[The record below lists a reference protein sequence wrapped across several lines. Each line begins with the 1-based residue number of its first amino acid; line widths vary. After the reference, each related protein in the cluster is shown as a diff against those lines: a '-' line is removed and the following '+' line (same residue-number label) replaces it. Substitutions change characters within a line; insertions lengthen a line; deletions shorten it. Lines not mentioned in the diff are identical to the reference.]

1 MAKAIPRWR
10 PPRARVESKRE
21 RKHYTT
27 AAWAEIRKAVIIRD
41 AGRCREC
48 GRTVLGAE
56 CHVDHIVPLERGG
69 SDALANLQVLCRE
82 HHSAKT
88 IAEQRRRGLL

>member
-21 RKHYTT
+21 RRHYQT
-27 AAWAEIRKAVIIRD
+27 AQWAAIRQAVIVRD
-41 AGRCREC
+41 AARCRVC

-56 CHVDHIVPLERGG
+56 CHVDHVIPLEQGG

-88 IAEQRRRGLL
+88 MLEQRRRGLI